1 MYNLAKNETI
11 LYSIWP
17 KIGKILKI
25 CSFLINVI
33 NFTVFLEVFPK
44 YLSKIY
50 KIFLSFSFNTAFVTF
65 LNHQIQ
71 AKKFDSVLTLAHELG
86 HSFGALHDQDTACKI
101 NVS

>member
-1 MYNLAKNETI
+1 MSLI
-11 LYSIWP
+11 L
-17 KIGKILKI
+17 L
-25 CSFLINVI
+25 F
-33 NFTVFLEVFPK
+33 FLEVFPK
-44 YLSKIY
+44 YLSTIY

-86 HSFGALHDQDTACKI
+86 HSFGALHDQDTTCKI